1 MTELAAEPN
10 ESPPAQAPHASRFE
24 LSFCLLAI
32 VLVAVGITV
41 SFWWLIRD
49 PGNPYFLG
57 AGDSWTYYGPTLHYM
72 DNRIH
77 DGEFPLWNPLYFCGQ
92 PHAANP
98 QSWVFYPP
106 NLLRS
111 LLTFDPTPL
120 RTHMGIAVMIGFHL
134 LLGGVGALLLAR
146 SHGLGFGGSLVA
158 AFAFTFS
165 GAMMTRA
172 IGHWVFLNTACW
184 LPLILLLTR
193 HALLATEWRAKIRAA
208 LAAGI
213 VLGLAILGGVPNL
226 IMLTCLAV
234 AVYALGW
241 RALNWDAGLPLS
253 AAPAPVAPM
262 PQKDAKRAK
271 KAPAPAPPKAAWP
284 GRLAQA
290 LSRDAAVGLLL
301 VVVGLLIAA
310 PLLAPAMQFMAQT
323 DRSIKDDVL
332 QEDFAHIAGLWNII
346 RTLILYQGHTHYE
359 AMRGAGAGVFF
370 LALMA
375 LMYRRRRE
383 TALFAL
389 LFFVLLD
396 CSLSEPLLF
405 GRLIAWIAPFKVT
418 NPGRAM
424 VLACLPL
431 GLLAGAGADA
441 VMARIEPLKWRLAR
455 TAYVAAAALFILLVL
470 LLAARPEPVLPVGP
484 AAVLLPACLCV
495 FALAAG
501 WICEPIL
508 WGVLIAML
516 VLGETMA
523 WNKHLLPSLIYPYQ
537 DSMEEL
543 AKPKQMWAGNRR
555 GTTSQP
561 NLPMYHLVPSIN
573 GGDPLQI
580 KQALDV
586 LCYTDYAK
594 NLRRVVLDFETTK
607 LNLRGNLF
615 LKRSFWL
622 ARQWVRGPLP
632 GRHIAYPSAS
642 TVFLDNTAELPVPEV
657 ARDAL
662 PRKCTG
668 ENCVPVHLLTRDM
681 PPVVI
686 RSEDMGGDKALEFK
700 PIPLPSLHTA
710 MRITARATTEATVT
724 CLFVNP
730 KNKHKEFG
738 QDCKLIGNDKVEQ
751 SFEVALP
758 DFDEF
763 KLYLAA
769 DFKGKQGNVT
779 VVTIDLLNDRD
790 DEDERIHILARRANS
805 VDVELRDLPAP
816 RILLCVDAWYPG
828 WRAEVDGAP
837 VRLYKANDAFKAV
850 VVPAGTHRVRFVF
863 SSPRVTAGLAACA
876 ATLCAIA
883 AANILLLREGLK
895 GR

>member
-1 MTELAAEPN
+1 MTDA
-10 ESPPAQAPHASRFE
+10 PPHSEGPRFE
-24 LSFCLLAI
+24 LSFCLLAV
-32 VLVAVGITV
+32 VLVVVGITV

-49 PGNPYFLG
+49 PQSPYFLG

-111 LLTFDPTPL
+111 LLTFHPTPL
-120 RTHMGIAVMIGFHL
+120 RTHAGIAFMIGAHL

-184 LPLILLLTR
+184 LPLLLLLTR
-193 HALLATEWRAKIRAA
+193 HALTATPWRPKLTA
-208 LAAGI
+208 AAGGGV

-241 RALNWDAGLPLS
+241 RALNWEGGMPPRM
-253 AAPAPVAPM
+253 AAPVPA
-262 PQKDAKRAK
+262 PQKEGKRPK
-271 KAPAPAPPKAAWP
+271 KAPAAEPSRPAWL
-284 GRLAQA
+284 GRILQA
-290 LSRDAAVGLLL
+290 LSRDAVVGVLL

-310 PLLAPAMQFMAQT
+310 PLLAPALEFMAQT
-323 DRSIKDDVL
+323 DRTIKDDVL
-332 QEDFAHIAGLWNII
+332 QEDFAHIAGFWNVV
-346 RTLILYQGHTHYE
+346 RTLIIYQGHTHYE

-370 LALMA
+370 LAMMA
-375 LMYRRRRE
+375 VMYRRRRE
-383 TALFAL
+383 AALFAL

-405 GRLIAWIAPFKVT
+405 GRLIVWLAPFKVT

-441 VMARIEPLKWRLAR
+441 VMARIGPLKWRLAR
-455 TAYVAAAALFILLVL
+455 TAYVAAAGVFVVLVL
-470 LLAARPEPVLPVGP
+470 LLAARPEPVLPVGHV
-484 AAVLLPACLCV
+484 AAVLPGVLCA

-501 WICEPIL
+501 WLFEPIL

-537 DSMEEL
+537 QSMDDL
-543 AKPKQMWAGNRR
+543 AQPKTMWADNHR

-586 LCYTDYAK
+586 LCYTDYQK
-594 NLRRVVLDFETTK
+594 NLRRVVLDFESTK
-607 LNLRGNLF
+607 LSLRGNLF

-622 ARQWVRGPLP
+622 ARQWARGPLP
-632 GRHIAYPSAS
+632 GRNVAYPAAS
-642 TVFLDNTAELPVPEV
+642 TVFLDTTESLAVPEI
-657 ARDAL
+657 ARETV
-662 PRKCTG
+662 PRRCVG
-668 ENCVPVHLLTRDM
+668 ENSIPVHLLTREM
-681 PPVVI
+681 NPVII

-700 PIPLPSLHTA
+700 PVPLPRLHTA
-710 MRITARATTEATVT
+710 MRITARTTTDTTVT
-724 CLFVNP
+724 TLFVNP

-738 QDCKLIGNDKVEQ
+738 QDFKLTGNDALEQ
-751 SFEVALP
+751 TFEVALP
-758 DFDEF
+758 DYEEF
-763 KLYLAA
+763 KLFLAA
-769 DFKGKQGNVT
+769 DFKGKQGAVT
-779 VVTIDLLNDRD
+779 VVQIDLLNDRD

-805 VDVELRDLPAP
+805 VEVEVRELPAP
-816 RILLCVDAWYPG
+816 RVLLFVDAWYPG
-828 WRAEVDGAP
+828 WRAEMDGNP
-837 VRLYKANDAFKAV
+837 VKIYKANDAFKAV
-850 VVPAGTHRVRFVF
+850 LVPAGTHRVRFVF
-863 SSPRVTAGLAACA
+863 ASSRVTAGLAACA
-876 ATLCAIA
+876 GALCAMA
-883 AANILLLREGLK
+883 AAYLLASK
-895 GR
+895 KTS